1 MHDFIA
7 TIPIDLE
14 ESAQLDGSSR
24 FRIFWEIILPLSR
37 PGLAATTHLALI
49 LSWNEYLL
57 AAFLS
62 TSKAQTLPIMV
73 SAQICQERGIQWW
86 NMSVVIILMII
97 PVIIMAFLLQRFI
110 SKGVL
115 LGAVKG

>member
-14 ESAQLDGSSR
+14 ESAQLDGSSK
-24 FRIFWEIILPLSR
+24 FGIFWEIVLPLTR
-37 PGLAATTHLALI
+37 PGLAATTLLTLI

-57 AAFLS
+57 SAFLS
-62 TSKAQTLPIMV
+62 TSKAQTMPIMV
-73 SAQICQERGIQWW
+73 SAQITMERGIQWW

>member
-1 MHDFIA
+1 M
-7 TIPIDLE
+7 
-14 ESAQLDGSSR
+14 
-24 FRIFWEIILPLSR
+24 PLTR
-37 PGLAATTHLALI
+37 PGLAATTLLTLI

-57 AAFLS
+57 SAFLS
-62 TSKAQTLPIMV
+62 TSQAQTMPIMV
-73 SAQICQERGIQWW
+73 SAQITMERGIQWW

-110 SKGVL
+110 SKRVL

>member
-1 MHDFIA
+1 M
-7 TIPIDLE
+7 
-14 ESAQLDGSSR
+14 
-24 FRIFWEIILPLSR
+24 
-37 PGLAATTHLALI
+37 
-49 LSWNEYLL
+49 
-57 AAFLS
+57 
-62 TSKAQTLPIMV
+62 
-73 SAQICQERGIQWW
+73 ERGIQWW